1 MPSLSFPADQ
11 VEFEPKLHK
20 KTEFLFVLFKRN
32 SVFLISDF
40 YKNHYPLFTIFFIHF
55 FKFKI
60 LHPFFVF
67 TNGEISYNRNNKCA

>member
-11 VEFEPKLHK
+11 VEFELKFHK

-32 SVFLISDF
+32 SAFSISDF
-40 YKNHYPLFTIFFIHF
+40 YKNHYPLFTIFFINF